1 MELLLYGAVFLLTT
15 SLDDEDNDKVI
26 SVVLLIG
33 RV

>member
-1 MELLLYGAVFLLTT
+1 MELYIWAFSFTT

-33 RV
+33 AV